1 VLLGVRYVIC
11 GRLFVELAEVEDGW
25 WWCIGMIGCMLEIG
39 SGNFGMLV
47 LDNAEDRMGYIASCA
62 EPIA

>member
-1 VLLGVRYVIC
+1 V
-11 GRLFVELAEVEDGW
+11 
-25 WWCIGMIGCMLEIG
+25 LEIG

-47 LDNAEDRMGYIASCA
+47 LDNAEGRMRNVVGCA